1 MSRGEEIHQV
11 TEKLNALALQGS
23 TDNEKDLESLIM
35 KSIEQYGRV
44 DVLIKNTGRATK
56 GDLLGVTDYDWENG
70 INLLLMN
77 VIRSSRIITPIFQN
91 QGGGNM
97 VNIST
102 FGALASALGFPI
114 YSVMRSALGS
124 YTKLYVA

>member
-23 TDNEKDLESLIM
+23 RDNEKDLESLIM

-77 VIRSSRIITPIFQN
+77 VIRSSRIITPILQN

-102 FGALASALGFPI
+102 FVALASSLGFPI

>member
-44 DVLIKNTGRATK
+44 DVLIKNTGRTTK

-102 FGALASALGFPI
+102 FGALASSLGFPI